1 MGKGKGKVK
10 GKLVK
15 NVHKHKCKYKV
26 HNLKI
31 EFSCEIFT
39 EFFQVWTK
47 FHKKKNNKNT
57 SLQYDVALVTLK
69 KKFDLKHATPIC
81 LVSTQLDK
89 VPQNPLEISGKL
101 YLTICIFFLKLI
113 CL

>member
-15 NVHKHKCKYKV
+15 NVHKHKCMYKV
-26 HNLKI
+26 HNFKS
-31 EFSCEIFT
+31 EFSCKIFT
-39 EFFQVWTK
+39 ELFQVWTK
-47 FHKKKNNKNT
+47 FHKKKNNKKT

-69 KKFDLKHATPIC
+69 KKFDLKFATPIC

-101 YLTICIFFLKLI
+101 LCLTICIFL
-113 CL
+113 

>member
-39 EFFQVWTK
+39 EFFKYGQNFTRRRITK
-47 FHKKKNNKNT
+47 T
-57 SLQYDVALVTLK
+57 LVYNMML
-69 KKFDLKHATPIC
+69 LW
-81 LVSTQLDK
+81 
-89 VPQNPLEISGKL
+89 
-101 YLTICIFFLKLI
+101 
-113 CL
+113 